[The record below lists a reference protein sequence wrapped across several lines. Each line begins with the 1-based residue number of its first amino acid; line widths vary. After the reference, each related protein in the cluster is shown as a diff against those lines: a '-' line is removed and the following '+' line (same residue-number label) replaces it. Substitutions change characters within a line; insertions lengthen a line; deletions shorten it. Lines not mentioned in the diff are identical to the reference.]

1 MVQERRQERMRGH
14 LAATVCAIAVA
25 AVVTWPSAASAQDC
39 TGEVVTICGFVWN
52 DTNGN
57 GIQDV
62 GENGI
67 PEVKVQLSD
76 GMDVVAEAY
85 TDSTGAYQLNGP
97 VGPTFTLFITT
108 STVAHQRALSVA
120 DRCDR

>member
-1 MVQERRQERMRGH
+1 MLQEYRQEQPVRGH
-14 LAATVCAIAVA
+14 LAATVCAMAVA
-25 AVVTWPSAASAQDC
+25 AVVTWPSAASAQEQEC
-39 TGEVVTICGFVWN
+39 RGETVTICGFVWN

-76 GMDVVAEAY
+76 GVDVVAEAY
-85 TDSTGAYQLNGP
+85 TDSTGGYQLDGP
-97 VGPTFTLFITT
+97 VGPLR
-108 STVAHQRALSVA
+108 SSSRHR
-120 DRCDR
+120 RWP